1 MKINMQKLERFLTV
15 SNHQNDWDYRLS
27 YMLPRIWERMKRTD
41 DHSLRTGESAELCE
55 NAKNFGIW
63 FVIFDNLANEVV
75 AICQEG
81 CKNYY
86 NYKFENMLV
95 SDNYDE
101 KGRLIMYRQ
110 YDIIEV
116 GNFENVFDYL

>member
-1 MKINMQKLERFLTV
+1 MQKLEKFLTV
-15 SNHQNDWDYRLS
+15 SNHQNEWDYRLS
-27 YMLPRIWERMKRTD
+27 YMLPRIWEQMERTD

-55 NAKNFGIW
+55 NAKNFGVW

-75 AICQEG
+75 ALCQKG

-86 NYKFENMLV
+86 NYMFENMLV

-116 GNFENVFDYL
+116 GNFQNVFEYL